1 MSRELL
7 TISIAMLK
15 PRNDI
20 EYSLSY
26 GSEPV
31 IYAMPTIWAAMTLEV
46 YETQYRQS
54 DVGLTSYEWRL
65 IEVEKT
71 PTGTDKK
78 VVKFDSYEGY
88 YSKAASALRDALL
101 FCSINNF

>member
-7 TISIAMLK
+7 TISITMLK

-20 EYSLSY
+20 EHSLSY

-46 YETQYRQS
+46 YETQYLS
-54 DVGLTSYEWRL
+54 L
-65 IEVEKT
+65 IH
-71 PTGTDKK
+71 
-78 VVKFDSYEGY
+78 
-88 YSKAASALRDALL
+88 
-101 FCSINNF
+101 I